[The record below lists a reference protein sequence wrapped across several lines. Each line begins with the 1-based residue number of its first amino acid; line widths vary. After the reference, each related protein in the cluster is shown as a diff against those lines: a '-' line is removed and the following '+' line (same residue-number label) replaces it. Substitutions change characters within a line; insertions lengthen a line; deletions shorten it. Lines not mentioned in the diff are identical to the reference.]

1 MSEYV
6 EGGSTDV
13 EDVVRASVQGPSLPW
28 HAWPGPA
35 RSGVKPKGKPKDS
48 RSVWGSQAK
57 GRLGTG

>member
-6 EGGSTDV
+6 EGGSTDI

-35 RSGVKPKGKPKDS
+35 RPGVKPKGKPKDS
-48 RSVWGSQAK
+48 RSVWESQAK
-57 GRLGTG
+57 GRLGMG